1 MYLAIVQIS
10 PVSVECLSALAG
22 PFSTWLSWR
31 IVQRLVLTVLP
42 FRHFFVDRTV
52 SSIKEPWWKTKPA
65 MNN

>member
-42 FRHFFVDRTV
+42 FRHFFVE
-52 SSIKEPWWKTKPA
+52 EPSAASRSHGGKLSPL
-65 MNN
+65 